1 MRIKKIKLKNLKG
14 VTGEFTLTESNVIVG
29 ENASG
34 KTAILDAIRLC
45 FIGYHPKLGKTARSL
60 FSLASGNDMS
70 CQVVMDTGEFCSFSL
85 ELSGNSVK
93 KDWQPLKISDT
104 AKIQLDPSLFFEST
118 KASKRD
124 TIFSILGNS
133 DPKDVLTK
141 LNHALECEPTSGTTL
156 ESEVINSVK
165 EKISD
170 IFTQTPMT
178 NDALSQTIDFFK
190 EIVSQASSA
199 SKRMDKTLEGLAQ
212 VSSPS
217 QIMIQNESFYES
229 QLSQLNAKRKNLEDK
244 VYAKKDIQNKILD
257 LQQDLSEAKKKK
269 TEAPSFERINKI
281 SEEISELNSS
291 FSKYKSLYETN
302 LAKIDKKINE
312 SEEVSNSFKNESL
325 DKVLKEL
332 PDGTYMARVEIAKNL
347 EDMATAVWEIS
358 DFEAEENRKTKE
370 DLMSNFMDAEK
381 AHNQAIWPLESELKQ
396 LTEMKSDKDDGTAT
410 AYIEKLLAEERDKL
424 QKLDYKDIYQQE
436 LDAIEGELNR
446 VNQLLKKSSRNAI
459 EIEKITQVRDEAS
472 KVELELKYVKLL
484 QKAVLH
490 FAENL
495 SHSTLNKLLVSM
507 NKFAT
512 GIGLTPYSV
521 QDGDLGYYE
530 KGIFVSY
537 ETFSGSEMAILRCAL
552 TIALA
557 MNSEYKLAVIDE
569 LGRFDEHRKRMSF
582 LTIQE
587 LIKDG
592 FMNQFIGVDVVSPIS
607 TSHNIITTGKDES
620 K

>member
-45 FIGYHPKLGKTARSL
+45 FIGYHPKLGKSARSL

-93 KDWQPLKISDT
+93 KDWQPLNISDT

-118 KASKRD
+118 KANKRD

-133 DPKDVLTK
+133 DPNDVLTK
-141 LNHALECEPTSGTTL
+141 LNHALECEPNSGTTL

-170 IFTQTPMT
+170 IFSQTPMT

-229 QLSQLNAKRKNLEDK
+229 QLSQLNEKRKNLEDK
-244 VYAKKDIQNKILD
+244 IYAKKDIQNKILD

-291 FSKYKSLYETN
+291 FNKYKSLYETN
-302 LAKIDKKINE
+302 LAKIDKKIKE
-312 SEEVSNSFKNESL
+312 SEEVSSSFKNESL

-347 EDMATAVWEIS
+347 EDVATAVWEIS

-410 AYIEKLLAEERDKL
+410 AYIEKLLREERDKL
-424 QKLDYKDIYQQE
+424 QKLDYKIYTKKS
-436 LDAIEGELNR
+436 LM
-446 VNQLLKKSSRNAI
+446 LLK
-459 EIEKITQVRDEAS
+459 
-472 KVELELKYVKLL
+472 
-484 QKAVLH
+484 
-490 FAENL
+490 EN
-495 SHSTLNKLLVSM
+495 
-507 NKFAT
+507 
-512 GIGLTPYSV
+512 
-521 QDGDLGYYE
+521 
-530 KGIFVSY
+530 
-537 ETFSGSEMAILRCAL
+537 
-552 TIALA
+552 
-557 MNSEYKLAVIDE
+557 
-569 LGRFDEHRKRMSF
+569 
-582 LTIQE
+582 
-587 LIKDG
+587 
-592 FMNQFIGVDVVSPIS
+592 
-607 TSHNIITTGKDES
+607 
-620 K
+620 